1 MKKIDAE
8 TFLAFRYPSNAR
20 ISPDGDLVAMLLK
33 QPVLD
38 ENRYLSD
45 IWIAERKSGAVRRL
59 TARRNVAAYCWM
71 PCGDILFTLAGD
83 KPEKGVA
90 TKYYKI
96 SPFGGEAEEFAC
108 LPIRGGMPVFL
119 EDGRW
124 LVNAQTDLLTD
135 DEDPAPGNETKPRD
149 DSYRVFEEV
158 PFWSNGNG
166 DVSKR
171 RQTLFV
177 CDPKEGCV
185 KRLTPRDFDVYSF
198 DCKGDAVVMTGASF
212 DCTRPHEPGLY
223 TACLRDLTMKEI
235 VAPLGYDISSPVFV
249 DEQTALFQMKKAHVN
264 RYAVGDLCSL
274 DVFSG
279 EITSLHP
286 CDYSMGYG
294 GATTDVSQDSGRGA
308 VACGGKLWFIE
319 TEDDGSYVRCCGR
332 DGVFSE
338 RLTKD
343 GSTTS
348 IDVKDG
354 YAVIIAQRGDKLPE
368 VYELL
373 PGCEEKQITCFN
385 EEVFK
390 ELEVSTP
397 KFMKYTGSDGF
408 EIHGWIMAP
417 IGYEPGKKYPAILN
431 IHGGPRGVFGS
442 VFHHEMQLWAAR
454 GYFVLF
460 CNPRGSDGRGEK
472 FANLY
477 GKYGDWDYVNIME
490 FTDKCLEICPDID
503 PERLG
508 VTGGSYGGY
517 MTNWIIG
524 HTDRFKAACAQ
535 RSISNWITYE
545 GTGDI
550 SYWFNPGE
558 HGGNFETDAHLLWD
572 ISPMKFADKAKTP
585 TLFIHSDEDYRCYM
599 GEGIAMYT
607 VLKMNGVDA
616 RMVLFRGENHG
627 LSRNGR
633 PRSRVRRMEEIV
645 YWMDKYLKEGEENA

>member
-1 MKKIDAE
+1 
-8 TFLAFRYPSNAR
+8 
-20 ISPDGDLVAMLLK
+20 
-33 QPVLD
+33 
-38 ENRYLSD
+38 
-45 IWIAERKSGAVRRL
+45 
-59 TARRNVAAYCWM
+59 
-71 PCGDILFTLAGD
+71 
-83 KPEKGVA
+83 
-90 TKYYKI
+90 
-96 SPFGGEAEEFAC
+96 
-108 LPIRGGMPVFL
+108 
-119 EDGRW
+119 
-124 LVNAQTDLLTD
+124 
-135 DEDPAPGNETKPRD
+135 
-149 DSYRVFEEV
+149 
-158 PFWSNGNG
+158 
-166 DVSKR
+166 
-171 RQTLFV
+171 
-177 CDPKEGCV
+177 
-185 KRLTPRDFDVYSF
+185 
-198 DCKGDAVVMTGASF
+198 
-212 DCTRPHEPGLY
+212 
-223 TACLRDLTMKEI
+223 
-235 VAPLGYDISSPVFV
+235 
-249 DEQTALFQMKKAHVN
+249 
-264 RYAVGDLCSL
+264 
-274 DVFSG
+274 
-279 EITSLHP
+279 
-286 CDYSMGYG
+286 MGFG
-294 GATTDVSQDSGRGA
+294 GATTDVSQDGGRGT
-308 VACGGKLWFIE
+308 VACGGRLFFIQ
-319 TEDDGSYVRCCGR
+319 TEDDGSYVRSCGK
-332 DGVFSE
+332 DGAFSE
-338 RLTKD
+338 RLTED

-348 IDVKDG
+348 IDVTEDWT
-354 YAVIIAQRGDKLPE
+354 VFVAQRGDLLPE
-368 VYELL
+368 LYELL
-373 PGCEEKQITCFN
+373 PGGGEKRISHLN
-385 EEVFK
+385 DEVF
-390 ELEVSTP
+390 EGLEVSTP
-397 KFMKYTGSDGF
+397 RFMKYTGSDGF

-454 GYFVLF
+454 GYFVIF
-460 CNPRGSDGRGEK
+460 CNPRGSDGRGEA

-558 HGGNFETDAHLLWD
+558 HGGNFETNAQLLWD

-633 PRSRVRRMEEIV
+633 PRSRVRRLEEIV
-645 YWMDKYLKEGEENA
+645 DWMDKYLKEGEENA

>member
-71 PCGDILFTLAGD
+71 PCGNILFTLAGD

-279 EITSLHP
+279 EITTLHP

-338 RLTKD
+338 RLTKY

-460 CNPRGSDGRGEK
+460 CNPRGSDGKGEK

-477 GKYGDWDYVNIME
+477 GKYGDWDYVNIIE
-490 FTDKCLEICPDID
+490 FTDKCLETCPDID

-524 HTDRFKAACAQ
+524 
-535 RSISNWITYE
+535 
-545 GTGDI
+545 
-550 SYWFNPGE
+550 
-558 HGGNFETDAHLLWD
+558 
-572 ISPMKFADKAKTP
+572 
-585 TLFIHSDEDYRCYM
+585 
-599 GEGIAMYT
+599 
-607 VLKMNGVDA
+607 
-616 RMVLFRGENHG
+616 
-627 LSRNGR
+627 
-633 PRSRVRRMEEIV
+633 
-645 YWMDKYLKEGEENA
+645 